1 MIARL
6 IVEAAGL
13 FTITNFDDGLN
24 RGSRSA
30 DRCPGGV
37 MDLT

>member
-13 FTITNFDDGLN
+13 FSMCVSTSNFIVLDG
-24 RGSRSA
+24 SA
-30 DRCPGGV
+30 G
-37 MDLT
+37 